1 MEISKHPKMG
11 DIITAIRE
19 IAKEIPCDD
28 CKALRD
34 DLNATKSRMTHWKE
48 NYDTLKENL
57 QGFIDE
63 LEATEID
70 DLNAAAVGHDFYEK
84 VKKTL
89 EDIE

>member
-11 DIITAIRE
+11 DIISAIRK

-34 DLNATKSRMTHWKE
+34 DLNAAKSRMTHWKE

-57 QGFIDE
+57 QEFIDE
-63 LEATEID
+63 LESTEIN
-70 DLNAAAVGHDFYEK
+70 DLNAFEVGNDFYKK